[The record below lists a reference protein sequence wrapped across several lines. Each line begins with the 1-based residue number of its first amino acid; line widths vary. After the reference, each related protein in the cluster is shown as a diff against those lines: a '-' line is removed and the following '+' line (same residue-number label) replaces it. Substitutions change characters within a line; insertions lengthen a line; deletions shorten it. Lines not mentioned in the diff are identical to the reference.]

1 MCKICWILVWFLF
14 LNQPSNCQWIWLPF
28 HDCSIH
34 HLLVDL
40 LSNLNVALFLSLLE
54 KQCRFLVMGVS
65 CSKEIAIS
73 FSVPFKWD
81 RLSTSGG
88 DTSATCLLLKYRMA
102 DHNGSFVSGVL
113 MCSLLILNKQEAIIL
128 FWGISPLSRTVDV
141 DRIHWELSLIAEAFL
156 LTLTA

>member
-1 MCKICWILVWFLF
+1 MLNFGVISFFKSAIKLSVILTSISRLCHS
-14 LNQPSNCQWIWLPF
+14 PSSCR
-28 HDCSIH
+28 SIEQ
-34 HLLVDL
+34 
-40 LSNLNVALFLSLLE
+40 F

-88 DTSATCLLLKYRMA
+88 ETSATCLLLKYRMA

-141 DRIHWELSLIAEAFL
+141 DRIH
-156 LTLTA
+156 